1 MRYLTR
7 QEILDIAEYLNGQ
20 ESLEIALSEL
30 GYDPGE
36 YPEMEDWL
44 DVEAG
49 MIQDPDT
56 EVWYYA

>member
-20 ESLEIALSEL
+20 ENLEIALSEL
-30 GYDPGE
+30 GYDPTE
-36 YPEMEDWL
+36 YEEMAEWL
-44 DVEAG
+44 ADEAG
-49 MIQDPDT
+49 LIQDPDT